1 MNLCAQFWRYV
12 TKVFDLPRRLRA
24 IRDTRPFPVIPTVF
38 ASASLLLGAVLRLPS
53 FHQIAKDSAR
63 AGWRRLLR
71 LPLPVQDD
79 FLAYVSA
86 RFRLEDWRELLAATL
101 RTLKANRAFESA
113 KIHGLLVVALDANEQ
128 FKSRHRCC
136 EACCCRKVK
145 VRNQAG
151 EEVEVD
157 EFYHRMVYAQIQ
169 SPTFS
174 AVLDLEAIRAGE
186 DESGAALRLLGRMR
200 RLYGPRFFDV
210 ITVDA
215 WYTKTPFVRAVRR
228 LGWGI
233 VSVLKQERFT
243 AYQEAS
249 TLAATQKAERF
260 VSEEDRQISLREVR
274 NLTLA
279 EEGEEAIRVVLS
291 DETWVQTQR
300 LAGKTV
306 RTPRHSHWRWI
317 ASPELDPYPS
327 RAIWRIGH
335 QRWGV
340 ENHAFNELTKYYHLE
355 HCPHHHPVAIIA
367 WLLILMLGFNLF
379 EVFTRLHGKLWR
391 QGKVTLQDLALRLD
405 RSLEHP
411 EELTPLWSG

>member
-1 MNLCAQFWRYV
+1 MNLFARFWRYV
-12 TKVFDLPRRLRA
+12 TKVYDLPHRLCA
-24 IRDTRPFPVIPTVF
+24 VRDTRSFPVIPTVF
-38 ASASLLLGAVLRLPS
+38 ATASLLLGAVLRLPS
-53 FHQIAKDSAR
+53 FHQMAKDSAR
-63 AGWRRLLR
+63 AGWRRLLN
-71 LPLPVQDD
+71 LPHPVQDD
-79 FLAYVSA
+79 FLAYVTE
-86 RFRLEDWRELLAATL
+86 RYRLEDLRDLLVAANG
-101 RTLKANRAFESA
+101 TLKQNRAFESA

-136 EACCCRKVK
+136 DACCSRKVK
-145 VRNQAG
+145 VRNRAG
-151 EEVEVD
+151 EETEID

-169 SPTFS
+169 GAKFS
-174 AVLDLEAIRAGE
+174 VVLDLEAIRPGE
-186 DESGAALRLLGRMR
+186 DECAAALRLLGRMR

-233 VSVLKQERFT
+233 VSVFKQERFT

-249 TLAATQKAERF
+249 TLAAARKAECF
-260 VSEEDRQISLREVR
+260 ASEGRQIALREVR
-274 NLTLA
+274 DLTLA
-279 EEGEEAIRVVLS
+279 EEGEEGIRVVLS
-291 DETWVQTQR
+291 DETWVQSER
-300 LAGKTV
+300 IAGRTV
-306 RTPRHSHWRWI
+306 RTEMQSHWRWI
-317 ASPELDPYPS
+317 ATPELAPYPP
-327 RAIWRIGH
+327 RAVWRIGH

-367 WLLILMLGFNLF
+367 WLLILVLGFNLF
-379 EVFTRLHGKLWR
+379 EVFVRLHGKLWQ
-391 QGKVTLQDLALRLD
+391 QGKVTLQELALGLD